1 MRIYI
6 GKGACGMFNRERQG
20 LLVLKATGGLPE
32 HQLRIV
38 NRFLEDKTQYQI
50 KQTESTQE
58 STKEYE
64 VVQ

>member
-1 MRIYI
+1 
-6 GKGACGMFNRERQG
+6 MFNRERQG
-20 LLVLKATGGLPE
+20 LLVLKATGGLSE